1 MRSSLNACSHIKK
14 NLYFGIN
21 LKIFQLLQQ
30 GRKPLMW
37 ERLKFT
43 QRFAWVNK
51 TKVGFYI
58 LTSCLCKGR
67 VQKSLVF
74 CQTHTQVHHVVAD
87 SSGMESIKGKNN
99 MFWDLLTSSPKMFFE
114 VHICTRQK

>member
-1 MRSSLNACSHIKK
+1 
-14 NLYFGIN
+14 
-21 LKIFQLLQQ
+21 
-30 GRKPLMW
+30 MW

-74 CQTHTQVHHVVAD
+74 CHTHIQVHHVVAD
-87 SSGMESIKGKNN
+87 SSGMESIKGKNKK
-99 MFWDLLTSSPKMFFE
+99 FWDLLTSSPKMFFE
-114 VHICTRQK
+114 VQDKNNPFGAYIYSYTHLVTIWGTTFII

>member
-1 MRSSLNACSHIKK
+1 
-14 NLYFGIN
+14 
-21 LKIFQLLQQ
+21 
-30 GRKPLMW
+30 MW

-87 SSGMESIKGKNN
+87 SSGMESIKGKIN

-114 VHICTRQK
+114 VQDKNNPFGAYIYSYTHLVTIWGTTFII